1 MELQIPFFSGNSKG
15 MGLEVPFV
23 DAVTP
28 QEGAF
33 PGQEGCG
40 AEGSWEI
47 TNAAFLTFPNTFF
60 LCSFCFLLR
69 WAHQALL

>member
-1 MELQIPFFSGNSKG
+1 MGV
-15 MGLEVPFV
+15 GLEVLFV
-23 DAVTP
+23 DAVAP

-40 AEGSWEI
+40 AEGRWEI

-60 LCSFCFLLR
+60 SVPSASC
-69 WAHQALL
+69 